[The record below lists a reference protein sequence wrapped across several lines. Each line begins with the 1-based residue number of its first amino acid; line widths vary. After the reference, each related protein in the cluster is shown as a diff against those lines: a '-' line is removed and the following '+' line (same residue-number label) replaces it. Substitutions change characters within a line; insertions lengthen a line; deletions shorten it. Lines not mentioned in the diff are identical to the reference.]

1 MRERLSPNFD
11 ARPAGQAIDML
22 VFHYTGMPSS
32 AAALDRLCDPA
43 AKVSAHYLIDDAGEL
58 TALVA
63 ETARAWHAGV
73 AYWAGVT
80 DINGCSIGIELANP
94 GHEWGYV
101 AFTAA
106 QYETL
111 IALARELLGRH
122 PIPTHRVLGHS
133 DVAPERRQDPGER
146 FDWERLAA
154 AGIGSV
160 AERTADPRDLKV
172 DRRPSHVAIT
182 ALQHDL
188 ARFGYRIEPTGT
200 FDRPTTDVVAAFQRH
215 YRRQRV
221 DGTPDPETLAI
232 LAELLARRPA

>member
-1 MRERLSPNFD
+1 MRERPSPNFD
-11 ARPAGQAIDML
+11 LRPAGQAIDML
-22 VFHYTGMPSS
+22 VLHYTGMPSA
-32 AAALDRLCDPA
+32 AAALDRLCDPV
-43 AKVSAHYLIDDAGEL
+43 AKVSAHYLIDEAGEP

-73 AYWAGVT
+73 AYWAGAT

-101 AFTAA
+101 AFAAA
-106 QYETL
+106 QYATL
-111 IALARELLGRH
+111 IALARAILARH
-122 PIPTHRVLGHS
+122 PIPAHRVLAHS
-133 DVAPERRQDPGER
+133 DVAPERRQDPGEQ

-154 AGIGSV
+154 AGIGWV
-160 AERTADPRDLKV
+160 AERTADPRDLKA
-172 DRRPSHVAIT
+172 DRRPSHAAIA
-182 ALQHDL
+182 ALQQDL

-200 FDRPTTDVVAAFQRH
+200 FDKRTTDVVAAFQRH

-221 DGTPDPETLAI
+221 DGVPDPETLAV